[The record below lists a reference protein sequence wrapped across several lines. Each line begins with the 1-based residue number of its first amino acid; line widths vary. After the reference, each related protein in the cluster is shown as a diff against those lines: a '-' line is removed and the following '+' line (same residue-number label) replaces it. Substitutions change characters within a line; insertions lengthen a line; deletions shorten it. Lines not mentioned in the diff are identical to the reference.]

1 MRPVKLHW
9 LFLAVLLP
17 GIVAL
22 VVLMGDSYLRE
33 EANLQENA
41 LQTARALRQV
51 VDEQIIGKQKVL
63 QGFAT
68 GNDAFDRR
76 DYTALRRQSMQLL
89 AETDF
94 ADALVVTDVNGKQ
107 YLNTLIPE
115 GQPLP
120 TTKNMVRVYR
130 IFGTR
135 SPYIS
140 DVVVGTVAKRNLI
153 TIDVPVI
160 REGQVLFDLNLVLFP
175 ERLGRILNAQQ
186 LPDGWVASIYD
197 ATGHIAARSHD
208 GTRVVGQ
215 PVPPVLMERLHG
227 PAEGRVHGMSLDG
240 VDVFGAYSRS
250 ALTGYSVAIAV
261 PASILQRE
269 LLRNLALSALIVA
282 VMTVA
287 SLLLARRFGGQLQTA
302 LRGLVAAVDS
312 AADGD
317 SEGIVLSEGPAEI
330 RHLSAQ
336 FERMLQARNRADG
349 VIRGERQRL
358 YDILE
363 TLPAFVVLR
372 TSDYKVVFANAI
384 YRKRFGEGN
393 EDNCAALF
401 GRGGI
406 PNVGEEGGEWEW
418 VGPDQRI
425 YAIHN
430 RPIVGPDGTPL
441 VLKMGID
448 ITERRIAEA
457 ARRESE
463 ESLRIAL
470 TFSPNA
476 IVLVNQQARFIF
488 ANRQAELC
496 FGYNQQEWLAM
507 DVADLFP
514 PFEVEHVMVRFRRN
528 AAGSHEFFEAVA
540 RHKDGRLIDVEIN
553 GVLLPDG
560 RVLGEVIDISARKA
574 AEKQIRQLS
583 MAVEQSIE
591 SVVITDLDTRIE
603 YVNEAF
609 VRSSGYRRDEVLGQ
623 TPALLKSGQTPR
635 ATYDA
640 LWAALNAGRPWRGE
654 FINRRKS
661 GDVYIENTTIV
672 PIREQDG
679 QITHYLEIKEDVT
692 ERRRIEDELERY
704 RNHLESVVEER
715 TAALSIAK
723 EAAEAAN
730 RAKSTFLTTMSHE
743 LRTPLNAIM
752 GMTAMALHRATDPR
766 QIEQLSKAR
775 QASQHLL
782 ALIND
787 ILDIS
792 RIEADR
798 LSLDRVD
805 FRLQGVFDNLRT
817 LMEGA
822 AEQKGLALVI
832 DVAPELARM
841 PLRGDPLRLGQILV
855 NLVGN
860 ALKFT
865 PAGRIGVSAQV
876 AAESAA
882 DVLLRFEVR
891 DSGIGIAAED
901 QLRLFATF
909 EQVDGS
915 MTRKYGGSGLGLAI
929 SRQLARMMG
938 GDMGVASEIDVGST
952 FWFTV
957 RLPRGDK
964 RAIRPWGRVTVEAEA
979 RLRECFSGAR
989 VLLVEDDLVNQEV
1002 VKALIEEAGLVVD
1015 VAGNGAE
1022 ALAMALRQPYALILM
1037 DMQMPVMNG
1046 IEAAE
1051 HMRTLAG
1058 YATTPIIALTANA
1071 FEDDRRAC
1079 LAAGMDDFIT
1089 KPVEPARLLGSLLQ
1103 WLEQAEEGRKSVDS

>member
-1 MRPVKLHW
+1 MRPFKLHW

-22 VVLMGDSYLRE
+22 VVLLVDSYRRE
-33 EANLQENA
+33 ADNLQQNA

-51 VDEQIIGKQKVL
+51 VDEQIIGKQRVL
-63 QGFAT
+63 QGFAM
-68 GNDAFDRR
+68 GSSALDRG
-76 DYTALRRQSMQLL
+76 DYAALRQQAMALL

-94 ADALVVTDVNGKQ
+94 ADALVLTDASGQQ
-107 YLNTLIPE
+107 YLNTLIPA

-120 TTKNMVRVYR
+120 ATKNMERVRR
-130 IFGTR
+130 IFDTR
-135 SPYIS
+135 RPYIS
-140 DVVVGTVAKRNLI
+140 AVVVGTVAKRHLI
-153 TIDVPVI
+153 TIDVPVV
-160 REGQVLFDLNLVLFP
+160 RDGQVLFDLNLVLFP
-175 ERLGRILNAQQ
+175 ERLDRILNTQQ
-186 LPDGWVASIYD
+186 LPEGWLASIYD
-197 ATGHIAARSHD
+197 ATGHIAARSLN
-208 GTRVVGQ
+208 GASVVGQ
-215 PVPPVLMERLHG
+215 PVPPALMERLAG
-227 PAEGRVHGMSLDG
+227 APEGQGRGMSQEG
-240 VDVFGAYSRS
+240 EDVFGAYSRS
-250 ALTGYSVAIAV
+250 DLTGYSVAVAV
-261 PASILQRE
+261 PVGILLRE
-269 LLRNLALSALIVA
+269 LARNLALSALLVA
-282 VMTVA
+282 AMTLA
-287 SLLLARRFGGQLQTA
+287 SLLLARRFGGQLQAA
-302 LRGLVAAVDS
+302 LRGLVTAVDS
-312 AADGD
+312 AAAGR
-317 SEGIVLSEGPAEI
+317 SEGIARAEGPAEV

-336 FERMLQARNRADG
+336 FERMLQARNEADG
-349 VIRGERQRL
+349 VVRSERQRL

-372 TSDYKVVFANAI
+372 TPAFRVVFANAI
-384 YRKRFGEGN
+384 YRQRFGDEHG
-393 EDNCAALF
+393 DNCTALF
-401 GRGGI
+401 SSQAARHL
-406 PNVGEEGGEWEW
+406 GEAGCEWEW
-418 VGPDQRI
+418 VGPDRRV
-425 YAIHN
+425 YAIHD
-430 RPIVGPDGTPL
+430 RPIVGSDGAPL

-448 ITERRIAEA
+448 ITERRAAEA
-457 ARRESE
+457 ALRDSE

-470 TFSPNA
+470 TFSPNV
-476 IVLVNQQARFIF
+476 IVMADQQARFTF

-496 FGYNQQEWLAM
+496 FGYSQQEWLAM
-507 DVADLFP
+507 EVAQLFP
-514 PFEVEHVMVRFRRN
+514 PFEAERVMTHFRRN
-528 AAGSHEFFEAVA
+528 AAGSHEFFEAVT
-540 RHKDGRLIDVEIN
+540 RHKNGRLIDVEIN

-591 SVVITDLDTRIE
+591 SVVITDLETRIE

-609 VRSSGYRRDEVLGQ
+609 VRSSGYRREEVLGQ

-635 ATYDA
+635 TTYDA
-640 LWAALNAGRPWRGE
+640 LWAALDAGQPWRGE

-661 GDVYIENTTIV
+661 GEVYIENTTIV
-672 PIREQDG
+672 PIRERDG
-679 QITHYLEIKEDVT
+679 QITHYLAIKEDVT
-692 ERRRIEDELERY
+692 ERRRIEGELERHRY
-704 RNHLESVVEER
+704 HLESVVEER

-743 LRTPLNAIM
+743 LRTPMNAIM
-752 GMTAMALHRATDPR
+752 GMTAMALRRATDPR

-775 QASQHLL
+775 QATQHLL

-798 LSLDRVD
+798 LTLDQID
-805 FRLQGVFDNLRT
+805 FHLESVLENLRT
-817 LMEGA
+817 LMGGA
-822 AEQKGLALVI
+822 AEQKGLRLQINVT
-832 DVAPELARM
+832 PELAQL

-865 PAGRIGVSAQV
+865 SIGQVEVTATLGEEAAGVVG
-876 AAESAA
+876 
-882 DVLLRFEVR
+882 LRFEVR
-891 DSGIGIAAED
+891 DTGIGIAAED

-929 SRQLARMMG
+929 SRRLARMMG
-938 GDMGVASEIDVGST
+938 GDMGVTSEIDVGST

-957 RLPRGDK
+957 RLPKG
-964 RAIRPWGRVTVEAEA
+964 EA
-979 RLRECFSGAR
+979 RAVRPPGRSISNAELGLRKRFPGVR
-989 VLLVEDDLVNQEV
+989 VLLAEDDLVNQEV
-1002 VKALIEEAGLVVD
+1002 VKALIEEAGIRVD

-1022 ALAMALRQPYALILM
+1022 ALEMARRTPYALVLM

-1046 IEAAE
+1046 IEAAGE
-1051 HMRTLAG
+1051 LRQLAG
-1058 YATTPIIALTANA
+1058 YAETPILALTANA

-1089 KPVEPARLLGSLLQ
+1089 KPVEPARLLESLLQ
-1103 WLEQAEEGRKSVDS
+1103 WLERAAEERKSADS

>member
-17 GIVAL
+17 GAVAL
-22 VVLMGDSYLRE
+22 VVLMADSYLRE

-51 VDEQIIGKQKVL
+51 VDEQILGKQKVL
-63 QGFAT
+63 QGFAMHS
-68 GNDAFDRR
+68 AFDRR
-76 DYTALRRQSMQLL
+76 DYAALRQQAMQLL

-94 ADALVVTDVNGKQ
+94 ADALVVTDESGKQ

-120 TTKNMVRVYR
+120 TTRNMVRVRQIY
-130 IFGTR
+130 GTR

-140 DVVVGTVAKRNLI
+140 DVVIGTVAKRHLI
-153 TIDVPVI
+153 TVDVPVI
-160 REGQVLFDLNLVLFP
+160 RNGQVLFDLSQVLFP
-175 ERLGRILNAQQ
+175 ERLGRILNAQH
-186 LPDGWVASIYD
+186 LPEGWLASIYD
-197 ATGHIAARSHD
+197 ATGHIVARSRD
-208 GTRVVGQ
+208 GARVVGQ
-215 PVPPVLMERLHG
+215 PVPPALMERLHG
-227 PAEGRVHGMSLDG
+227 PAEGRVHGMSLEG
-240 VDVFGAYSRS
+240 EDVFGAYSRS

-282 VMTVA
+282 VMTAA

-312 AADGD
+312 AADGHTG
-317 SEGIVLSEGPAEI
+317 GIVPPEGPAEI
-330 RHLSAQ
+330 RHLSVQ
-336 FERMLQARNRADG
+336 FERMLQARNKADG

-372 TSDYKVVFANAI
+372 TPDFKVVFANAI
-384 YRKRFGEGN
+384 YRQRFGGAHG
-393 EDNCAALF
+393 DNCAALF
-401 GRGGI
+401 GSHAARHL
-406 PNVGEEGGEWEW
+406 GEAGCEWEW

-425 YAIHN
+425 YAIHD
-430 RPIVGPDGTPL
+430 RAVVGSDGTSL

-448 ITERRIAEA
+448 ITERRAAEA
-457 ARRESE
+457 ARRDSE

-476 IVLVNQQARFIF
+476 IVMANQQARFIF

-496 FGYNQQEWLAM
+496 FGYSQQEWLAM
-507 DVADLFP
+507 DVAELFP
-514 PFEVEHVMVRFRRN
+514 PFEVDRVMVRFRRN

-540 RHKDGRLIDVEIN
+540 RHKNGRLIDVEIN

-560 RVLGEVIDISARKA
+560 RVLGEIIDISARKA

-591 SVVITDLDTRIE
+591 SVVITDLDARIE

-609 VRSSGYRRDEVLGQ
+609 VRSSGYSRAEVLGQ

-640 LWAALNAGRPWRGE
+640 LWAKLDAGQPWRGE
-654 FINRRKS
+654 FINRRKN
-661 GDVYIENTTIV
+661 GAVYVENTIIA
-672 PIREQDG
+672 PIRERDG
-679 QITHYLEIKEDVT
+679 QITHYLAVKEDVT
-692 ERRRIEDELERY
+692 EKRRIEGELEGYRY
-704 RNHLESVVEER
+704 HLESVVEER
-715 TAALSIAK
+715 TAALSVAK

-743 LRTPLNAIM
+743 LRTPMNAIM

-798 LSLDRVD
+798 LSLDQID
-805 FRLQGVFDNLRT
+805 FRLQGVLDNLRT

-865 PAGRIGVSAQV
+865 PAGQIGVSVQV
-876 AAESAA
+876 GAESAA
-882 DVLLRFEVR
+882 DVLLRFDVT
-891 DSGIGIAAED
+891 DSGIGIAAAD
-901 QLRLFATF
+901 QLRLFAAF
-909 EQVDGS
+909 EQGDGS

-938 GDMGVASEIDVGST
+938 GDMGVTSEIDVGST

-957 RLPRGDK
+957 RLPKGDE
-964 RAIRPWGRVTVEAEA
+964 RAIRPWGRATVGVGG
-979 RLRECFSGAR
+979 RLRERFGGVR

-1002 VKALIEEAGLVVD
+1002 VKALVEEAGLAVD

-1022 ALAMALRQPYALILM
+1022 ALAMAQRQPYALILM

-1046 IEAAE
+1046 IEAAGHLRE
-1051 HMRTLAG
+1051 MAG
-1058 YATTPIIALTANA
+1058 YTDTPIIALTANA
-1071 FEDDRRAC
+1071 FEEDRRAC

-1089 KPVEPARLLGSLLQ
+1089 KPVEPARLLESLLQ
-1103 WLEQAEEGRKSVDS
+1103 WLEQAAEERKFADS